1 MDKAFTRDK
10 SPGDLAYWLKSA
22 FTALFRKSLKGFGVG
37 QSGNPCPRFT
47 ALCCTASGV
56 NSCQTVGLSRLCSL
70 DEDDED
76 NEEEEDEKEKIAVNP
91 TNIHFNE

>member
-1 MDKAFTRDK
+1 
-10 SPGDLAYWLKSA
+10 
-22 FTALFRKSLKGFGVG
+22 
-37 QSGNPCPRFT
+37 
-47 ALCCTASGV
+47 
-56 NSCQTVGLSRLCSL
+56 LSSL